1 MKSFTVTK
9 ATRNPPRRGRERSLS
24 FSVRIVSGIQAG
36 PKDAGGV
43 RHAVP
48 RIVRLYPQGESC
60 RKSPD
65 REQPLPVPGFSACAL
80 FQCLGALDHFIDVY
94 AAERARHCPLGL
106 GAGRTT

>member
-48 RIVRLYPQGESC
+48 RIDRLYPQGESC

-65 REQPLPVPGFSACAL
+65 RERPLLEPGFSVSARL
-80 FQCLGALDHFIDVY
+80 TIIDVY
-94 AAERARHCPLGL
+94 AAKRDRDCPLGL
-106 GAGRTT
+106 GKRRRDHVMDQRR